1 MKKSDLKKHLENNG
15 CAIERS
21 LSIFP
26 IDIVKNED
34 NGMVATVY
42 LDSENVNTET
52 LFRLLLHLRIP
63 APFEYEDEFEV
74 YKLHL

>member
-1 MKKSDLKKHLENNG
+1 MKKTELKKHLENNG
-15 CAIERS
+15 CSIERS

-34 NGMVATVY
+34 NGMVAMFY
-42 LDSENVNTET
+42 LDSQNVNTET